1 MKITNQKFQTFYP
14 NQYSPEEQ
22 AALDDLRKT
31 VAERGGVGPMAD
43 RTVTADQSKML
54 DTPGCGTLMTPSITT
69 QPTPPGPGGAV
80 CLPCPA
86 ISLKRTSPASP

>member
-54 DTPGCGTLMTPSITT
+54 DYARLWNPYDPLYNDPAYAAGTRWGPS
-69 QPTPPGPGGAV
+69 A
-80 CLPCPA
+80 CHAL
-86 ISLKRTSPASP
+86 LYL

>member
-31 VAERGGVGPMAD
+31 VAERGWPHGGPD
-43 RTVTADQSKML
+43 RHGRPEQNAGL
-54 DTPGCGTLMTPSITT
+54 RP
-69 QPTPPGPGGAV
+69 AV
-80 CLPCPA
+80 EPL
-86 ISLKRTSPASP
+86 

>member
-54 DTPGCGTLMTPSITT
+54 DYARLWNPYDPLYNDPSLRRRD
-69 QPTPPGPGGAV
+69 PVGPSA
-80 CLPCPA
+80 CHAL
-86 ISLKRTSPASP
+86 LYL

>member
-31 VAERGGVGPMAD
+31 VAERGGVGPW
-43 RTVTADQSKML
+43 RT
-54 DTPGCGTLMTPSITT
+54 GPSR
-69 QPTPPGPGGAV
+69 PTEQNAGLRPAV
-80 CLPCPA
+80 EPL
-86 ISLKRTSPASP
+86 

>member
-54 DTPGCGTLMTPSITT
+54 DYARLWNPYDPLYK
-69 QPTPPGPGGAV
+69 PTPPGPGGAV